1 MDGQVLGARHRAG
14 RVRQVLGE
22 TAPPVDFDQELGELD
37 TWEALGDELP
47 EAVRFLGDLVGCEA
61 G

>member
-1 MDGQVLGARHRAG
+1 
-14 RVRQVLGE
+14 VRQVLGE